1 MAAFI
6 SGFQAGSSAYGRGLE
21 IRARREEGALNRA
34 LDERKLMGAE
44 AEKGLRE
51 RILTQDLQ
59 RKEQDLAQAA
69 EKAKKEAAAGLIMQD
84 VLKTWNS
91 SVTPK
96 TPDNFN
102 RIFGPA
108 YESLSILGP
117 TYAQA
122 GMNFADGLWKQYQ
135 SLEDPSAKALTVRE
149 KDTLAE
155 TRRELNKEEAALR
168 DMENQVGLGELG
180 RKEEDRDKNRYF
192 FQKMQKLKASIKQRK
207 EILNNLY
214 MKTEATSQGAGFMTP
229 SVPSAPADPTVG
241 PWSQREDGVY
251 VYTKPAP

>member
-108 YESLSILGP
+108 YASLSILGP

-122 GMNFADGLWKQYQ
+122 GMNFADGLRKQYQ
-135 SLEDPSAKALTVRE
+135 SLEDPSSKALTAVDSRLVGDVLMRRRAIE
-149 KDTLAE
+149 RTITTTLNDPDFIALPIE
-155 TRRELNKEEAALR
+155 ERGKISKKLRRERESVNEELKVLTGETVEKPSEVQTISPTTGTATPQGSLKS
-168 DMENQVGLGELG
+168 LGNG
-180 RKEEDRDKNRYF
+180 KF
-192 FQKMQKLKASIKQRK
+192 SFI
-207 EILNNLY
+207 
-214 MKTEATSQGAGFMTP
+214 
-229 SVPSAPADPTVG
+229 PA
-241 PWSQREDGVY
+241 R
-251 VYTKPAP
+251 